1 MMSSDETQPKSQITV
16 FVNGQK
22 KQVSHGHT
30 AHDLLLLLGFE
41 DRPVAVELNKEVVPR
56 AFLSDRV
63 LQEHDRVEVVTLVGG
78 G

>member
-1 MMSSDETQPKSQITV
+1 MNSDETQSEGQIV
-16 FVNGQK
+16 IFVNGQE
-22 KQVSHGHT
+22 KQVSTGHT

-63 LQEHDRVEVVTLVGG
+63 LQEHDCVEVVTLVGG

>member
-1 MMSSDETQPKSQITV
+1 MNSDETQPEGQIIV
-16 FVNGQK
+16 FVNGQE
-22 KQVSHGHT
+22 KQVSTGHT

-56 AFLSDRV
+56 AFLTDRV
-63 LQEHDRVEVVTLVGG
+63 LQEHDCVEVVTLVGG

>member
-1 MMSSDETQPKSQITV
+1 MNSDETQSEGQIV
-16 FVNGQK
+16 IFVNGQE
-22 KQVSHGHT
+22 KQVSTGHT

-56 AFLSDRV
+56 AFLTDRV
-63 LQEHDRVEVVTLVGG
+63 LQEHDCVEVVTLVGG

>member
-1 MMSSDETQPKSQITV
+1 MNSDESQPEGQIIV
-16 FVNGQK
+16 FVNGQE
-22 KQVSHGHT
+22 KQVSTGHT

>member
-1 MMSSDETQPKSQITV
+1 MSRDETQPEGQIIV
-16 FVNGQK
+16 FVNGRE
-22 KQVSHGHT
+22 KQVSTGHT

-41 DRPVAVELNKEVVPR
+41 GRPVAVELNKEVVPR
-56 AFLSDRV
+56 ALLSERV

>member
-1 MMSSDETQPKSQITV
+1 MNSDETQPEGQIIV
-16 FVNGQK
+16 FVNGQE
-22 KQVSHGHT
+22 KQVSTGHT

-41 DRPVAVELNKEVVPR
+41 GRPVAVELNKEVVPR

-63 LQEHDRVEVVTLVGG
+63 LQENDRVEVVTLVGG

>member
-1 MMSSDETQPKSQITV
+1 MNSDETQPEGQIV
-16 FVNGQK
+16 IFVNGQE
-22 KQVSHGHT
+22 KQVSTGHT

>member
-1 MMSSDETQPKSQITV
+1 MNSDETQSEGQIV
-16 FVNGQK
+16 IFVNGQE
-22 KQVSHGHT
+22 KQVSTGHT

>member
-1 MMSSDETQPKSQITV
+1 MVI
-16 FVNGQK
+16 FVNGQE
-22 KQVSHGHT
+22 KQVSTGHT

-63 LQEHDRVEVVTLVGG
+63 LQEHDRVEVVT
-78 G
+78 

>member
-1 MMSSDETQPKSQITV
+1 MTSIETQSEGQIVV
-16 FVNGQK
+16 FVNGRE
-22 KQVSHGHT
+22 KQVSIGHT

-41 DRPVAVELNKEVVPR
+41 GRPVAVELNKEVVPR
-56 AFLSDRV
+56 ALLSDRI

>member
-1 MMSSDETQPKSQITV
+1 MNSDETQSEGQIIV
-16 FVNGQK
+16 FVNGQE
-22 KQVSHGHT
+22 KQVSTGDT

-41 DRPVAVELNKEVVPR
+41 GRPVAVELNKEVVPR

-63 LQEHDRVEVVTLVGG
+63 LQENDRVEVVTLVGG

>member
-1 MMSSDETQPKSQITV
+1 MNSDETQSEGQIV
-16 FVNGQK
+16 IFVNGQE
-22 KQVSHGHT
+22 KQVSTGHT

-41 DRPVAVELNKEVVPR
+41 GRPVAVELNKEVVPR
-56 AFLSDRV
+56 AFLTDRV

>member
-1 MMSSDETQPKSQITV
+1 MVI
-16 FVNGQK
+16 FVNGQE
-22 KQVSHGHT
+22 KQVSTGHT

>member
-1 MMSSDETQPKSQITV
+1 MNSDETQSEGQIV
-16 FVNGQK
+16 IFVNGQE
-22 KQVSHGHT
+22 KQVSTGHT

-41 DRPVAVELNKEVVPR
+41 GRPVAVELNKEVVPR

>member
-1 MMSSDETQPKSQITV
+1 MMSSDETQPESQITI
-16 FVNGQK
+16 FVNGQE

-41 DRPVAVELNKEVVPR
+41 GRPVAVELNKEVVPR
-56 AFLSDRV
+56 AFLSDQV
-63 LQEHDRVEVVTLVGG
+63 LQEHDRIEVVTLVGG

>member
-1 MMSSDETQPKSQITV
+1 MNSDETQSEGQIIV
-16 FVNGQK
+16 FVNGQE
-22 KQVSHGHT
+22 KQVSTGDT

-41 DRPVAVELNKEVVPR
+41 GRSVAVELNKEVVPR

-63 LQEHDRVEVVTLVGG
+63 LQENDRVEVVTLVGG

>member
-1 MMSSDETQPKSQITV
+1 MNSDETQPEGKIIV
-16 FVNGQK
+16 FVNGQE
-22 KQVSHGHT
+22 KQVSTGHT

>member
-1 MMSSDETQPKSQITV
+1 MNSDETQPEGQIIV
-16 FVNGQK
+16 FVNGQE
-22 KQVSHGHT
+22 KQVSTGHT

>member
-1 MMSSDETQPKSQITV
+1 MNSDETQSEGQIV
-16 FVNGQK
+16 IFVNGQE
-22 KQVSHGHT
+22 KQVSTGHT

-41 DRPVAVELNKEVVPR
+41 GRPVAVELNKEVVPR

-63 LQEHDRVEVVTLVGG
+63 LQEHDCVEVVTLVGG